1 MYDYD
6 CHIQLLSGGLQDFDV
21 DDLRNNTKYTGGYTE
36 SSRSVK
42 LFWEVYIHLNSFFF
56 LLMLSETSS
65 AKLCI
70 GRTYKLICGYQLD
83 FRLCWSLKIT

>member
-56 LLMLSETSS
+56 SPNAIRNIKCKVMY
-65 AKLCI
+65 
-70 GRTYKLICGYQLD
+70 R
-83 FRLCWSLKIT
+83 